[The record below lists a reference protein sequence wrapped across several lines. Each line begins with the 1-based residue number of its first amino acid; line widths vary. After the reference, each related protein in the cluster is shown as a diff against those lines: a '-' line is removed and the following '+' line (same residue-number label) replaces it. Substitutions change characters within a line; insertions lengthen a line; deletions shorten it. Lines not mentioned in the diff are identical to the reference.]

1 MIDNHRW
8 QAEFPQANGL
18 CYLNHAAVAPWPK
31 RAADAVSAFA
41 SENLQ
46 QGAQDYPR
54 WSRTERTLRD
64 QLRTLLN
71 APHSDDIALVKN
83 TSEALSFV
91 AQGVD
96 WQVGDQ
102 VIISNQ
108 EFPSNRLPWEALAE
122 RGVEVVA
129 VELGAEPE
137 QALIDAMGPSTRL
150 LSISSVQY
158 GTGLRLD
165 LPRLGNACRE
175 RGVLFCVDA
184 IQTLGAQPFD
194 VQQIDCD
201 FAMAD
206 GHKWLLA
213 PEGLG
218 VFFCHARVRDQ
229 LQLTQ
234 HGWHMVD
241 AIGDYDRADW
251 RPARSARRFEAGSPN
266 TLAQQAMS
274 ASLSLLLEADMNWVA
289 AQLDARICLLAERLR
304 ALPGVRVL
312 SDLRAGRRSGIITFA
327 VAGQD
332 HKALHKALM
341 DRGVV
346 CALRGGG
353 IRWSP
358 HFYTPQST
366 LESALAQLAEL
377 ITQTSDN
384 NPSR

>member
-1 MIDNHRW
+1 MFGKI
-8 QAEFPQANGL
+8 ALFE
-18 CYLNHAAVAPWPK
+18 
-31 RAADAVSAFA
+31 
-41 SENLQ
+41 
-46 QGAQDYPR
+46 
-54 WSRTERTLRD
+54 LRY

-91 AQGVD
+91 AQGVG
-96 WQVGDQ
+96 WQPGDQ

-108 EFPSNRLPWEALAE
+108 EFPSNRLPWEALAG
-122 RGVEVVA
+122 RGVEVIA
-129 VELGAEPE
+129 VDLASEPE
-137 QALIDAMGPSTRL
+137 QALIDAMGPRTRL

-165 LPRLGNACRE
+165 LQQLGTACRA

-234 HGWHMVD
+234 HGWHMVE
-241 AIGDYDRADW
+241 AIGDYDRSDW
-251 RPARSARRFEAGSPN
+251 HPARSARRFEAGSPN

-274 ASLSLLLEADMNWVA
+274 ASLSLLLEADMPWVA
-289 AQLDARICLLAERLR
+289 AQLDARICLLAERLQ
-304 ALPGVRVL
+304 ALPGVQVL
-312 SDLRAGRRSGIITFA
+312 SDMRPGRRSGIITFS

-366 LESALAQLAEL
+366 LESALARLAEL
-377 ITQTSDN
+377 INQTSNN

>member
-108 EFPSNRLPWEALAE
+108 EFPSNRLPWEALAK

-137 QALIDAMGPSTRL
+137 QALIDAMGPSTHL

>member
-1 MIDNHRW
+1 MIDDHRW

-31 RAADAVSAFA
+31 RAAEAVSAFA

-54 WSRTERTLRD
+54 WSRGERQLRD

-96 WQVGDQ
+96 WQPGDQ

-108 EFPSNRLPWEALAE
+108 EFPSNRLPWEALAG
-122 RGVEVVA
+122 RGVEVIA
-129 VELGAEPE
+129 VDLGSEPE
-137 QALIDAMGPSTRL
+137 QALIDAMGPRTRL

-165 LPRLGNACRE
+165 LQQLGTACRA

-234 HGWHMVD
+234 HGWHMVE
-241 AIGDYDRADW
+241 AIGDYDRSDW
-251 RPARSARRFEAGSPN
+251 HPARSARRFEAGSPN

-274 ASLSLLLEADMNWVA
+274 ASLSLLLEADMPWVA
-289 AQLDARICLLAERLR
+289 AQLDARICLLAERLQ
-304 ALPGVRVL
+304 ALPGVQVL
-312 SDLRAGRRSGIITFA
+312 SDMRPGRRSGIITFS

-366 LESALAQLAEL
+366 LESALARLAEL
-377 ITQTSDN
+377 INQTGNN

>member
-31 RAADAVSAFA
+31 RATDAVSAFA

-96 WQVGDQ
+96 WQAGDQ

-137 QALIDAMGPSTRL
+137 QALIDAMGPGTRL

-289 AQLDARICLLAERLR
+289 AQLDARICLLAERLQ
-304 ALPGVRVL
+304 ALPGVKVL

>member
-96 WQVGDQ
+96 WQAGDQ

-137 QALIDAMGPSTRL
+137 QALINAMGPGTRL

-165 LPRLGNACRE
+165 LPRLGSVCRE

>member
-31 RAADAVSAFA
+31 RATDAVSAFA

-96 WQVGDQ
+96 WQAGDQ

-137 QALIDAMGPSTRL
+137 QALIDAMGPGTRL

-289 AQLDARICLLAERLR
+289 AQLDARICLLAERLQ
-304 ALPGVRVL
+304 ALPGVKVL

-327 VAGQD
+327 IAGQD

>member
-1 MIDNHRW
+1 MIDDHRW

-31 RAADAVSAFA
+31 RAAEAVSAFA

-54 WSRTERTLRD
+54 WSRGERQLRD

-96 WQVGDQ
+96 WQPGDQ

-108 EFPSNRLPWEALAE
+108 EFPSNRLPWEALAG
-122 RGVEVVA
+122 RGVEVIA
-129 VELGAEPE
+129 VDLGSEPE

-165 LPRLGNACRE
+165 LQQLGTACRA

-234 HGWHMVD
+234 HGWHMVE
-241 AIGDYDRADW
+241 AIGDYDRSDW
-251 RPARSARRFEAGSPN
+251 HPARSARRFEAGSPN

-274 ASLSLLLEADMNWVA
+274 ASLSLLLEADMPWVA
-289 AQLDARICLLAERLR
+289 AQLDARICLLAERLQ
-304 ALPGVRVL
+304 ALPGVQVL
-312 SDLRAGRRSGIITFA
+312 SDMRPGRRSGIITFS

>member
-108 EFPSNRLPWEALAE
+108 EFPSNRLPWEALAK

-266 TLAQQAMS
+266 TLAQKAMS